1 MWKINMIQMK
11 KFMKQKE
18 THRHRDQT
26 CDCQGGGGLGE
37 GQIRIWDYQMQTT
50 IYRIDKTTRCYWKRY
65 NIFSIL

>member
-1 MWKINMIQMK
+1 MK

-50 IYRIDKTTRCYWKRY
+50 IYRIDKQHGATGRGITYSVSCDKP
-65 NIFSIL
+65 